1 MPEARTLFLNG
12 TIAEESW
19 FDDDVTPQLFK
30 DELMADSGDIT
41 VWINSP
47 GGDKTR
53 IKELQKLMAFT
64 TKGVMLTTFEEY
76 ISGKALKVAAENVGL
91 KIYHGSAGRMLRN
104 TRYLGDDYY
113 PAIIDQELFDRAEEE
128 RQSRANQLGRV
139 RELQGKEMPAV
150 PLHFTM
156 RRQTKVFYDPY
167 EQAEYAYSLIESEMN
182 ANGTS

>member
-1 MPEARTLFLNG
+1 MTAHIPYGYRVVDGKAVVDEVQ
-12 TIAEESW
+12 AEQVRN
-19 FDDDVTPQLFK
+19 F
-30 DELMADSGDIT
+30 
-41 VWINSP
+41 
-47 GGDKTR
+47 
-53 IKELQKLMAFT
+53 
-64 TKGVMLTTFEEY
+64 FEEY

-104 TRYLGDDYY
+104 TRYFGDDYY

-150 PLHFTM
+150 PLHFAM
-156 RRQTKVFYDPY
+156 GRQTKVIYDPY

>member
-1 MPEARTLFLNG
+1 VTAHIPYGYRIVDGKAVVDEVQ
-12 TIAEESW
+12 AEQVRS
-19 FDDDVTPQLFK
+19 F
-30 DELMADSGDIT
+30 
-41 VWINSP
+41 
-47 GGDKTR
+47 
-53 IKELQKLMAFT
+53 
-64 TKGVMLTTFEEY
+64 FEEY

-91 KIYHGSAGRMLRN
+91 KIFHGSAGRMLRN

-156 RRQTKVFYDPY
+156 GRQTKVIYDPY

-182 ANGTS
+182 ADGIS